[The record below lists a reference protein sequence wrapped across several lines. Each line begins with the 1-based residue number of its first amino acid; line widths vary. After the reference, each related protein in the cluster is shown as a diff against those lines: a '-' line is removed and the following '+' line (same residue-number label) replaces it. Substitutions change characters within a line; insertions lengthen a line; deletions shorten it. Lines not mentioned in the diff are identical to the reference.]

1 MSTGEPLNRTGLFE
15 THVDS
20 GAKMVP
26 FAGWEMPLQY
36 RGIFAEA
43 KAVRSEA
50 GLFDVSHMG
59 RLFISGRQA
68 EALLDRL
75 LTANVPALA
84 QGRARYCMICNE
96 AGGIIDD
103 VVIARLGAESYLLVC
118 NAANRGQVVAW
129 TQGLMADGL
138 SDVVLDDRTA
148 ATALIALQGP
158 SAERILLALLGQDAL
173 EGPVTRPFGIQEAR
187 IDGQDAFISRTG
199 YTGEDGVELVL
210 DAGQGPQVWARLVEL
225 GASPAGLG
233 ARDVLRLE
241 AGLRLHGTDMDAGTT
256 PLEAGL
262 QRYVH
267 MDGDFAGHDALVKQR
282 ESGLT
287 RQLVGLNVRGRS
299 VARHGYGLLH
309 QGNSVGV
316 ISSGTFSPTLS
327 ASIAMGFVPPEIA
340 EVGQLLDVDIRGELM
355 EVEVTSLPFYSRRRA
370 G

>member
-84 QGRARYCMICNE
+84 EGRARYCMICNG

-103 VVIARLGAESYLLVC
+103 VVIACLGADSYLLVC
-118 NAANRGQVVAW
+118 NAANRERVMAW

-148 ATALIALQGP
+148 ATALVALQGP
-158 SAERILLALLGQDAL
+158 SAERILLALLGQDTL
-173 EGPVTRPFGIQEAR
+173 EGPVTRPFGIQEAT
-187 IDGQDAFISRTG
+187 INGQDALISRTG

-241 AGLRLHGTDMDAGTT
+241 AGLRLHGTDMDAATT

-267 MDGDFAGHDALVKQR
+267 MEGDFAGHDALVKQR

-309 QGNSVGV
+309 QGTSVGV

-327 ASIAMGFVPPEIA
+327 ASIAMGFVPPELA

-355 EVEVTSLPFYSRRRA
+355 EVEVASLPFYSRRRA